1 MVGCSFMNQA
11 IVGSSPAAV
20 TQNLKTRK
28 NYYRLSNKSKSYN
41 DFSTS
46 KKKKKKKKKTGT
58 LSPLSR
64 QKSNMALKL
73 VRSIYVESE

>member
-1 MVGCSFMNQA
+1 MVGCSFTNQA

-46 KKKKKKKKKTGT
+46 KKKKPKKKTGT